1 MDATAFDGRFKLL
14 LRSSGFLAVNNLA
27 GGGAVWSKALTIVRD
42 DNIFTVSFRAPREKS
57 FLDLQTDGFK
67 LNHYQIFEPID
78 ICLYTKYLDFK
89 VTDDENT

>member
-1 MDATAFDGRFKLL
+1 MNGVFTQ
-14 LRSSGFLAVNNLA
+14 SV
-27 GGGAVWSKALTIVRD
+27 VRD

-67 LNHYQIFEPID
+67 LNHYQIFKPID
-78 ICLYTKYLDFK
+78 ICLHTKYLHFK